1 MRPAL
6 FIIGPTASGKTG
18 LAVAAARTFDGEVIS
33 ADSRQFYRGMDL
45 GTGKDL
51 HEFSEG
57 GPAVPYHLIDM
68 AEPDQ
73 PLNIHDFFL
82 AYRDALTDVIDRK
95 KLPVICGGSGLYVET
110 ALGRNPLAAIPDN
123 PELRQELRALDRA
136 ELETRFDALPAEVQ
150 SRMDRSTMKRMI
162 RAIEVGTYLK
172 THPEPTAALPTT
184 RPVFVALD
192 IDREARRARISTR
205 LRQRFEDGM
214 LGEVE
219 RLLAKGISAQRL
231 RYYGLEYQCMVD
243 HLEGHTSFEEM
254 FKRLETDIHRFAKR
268 QMTWFRRMEK
278 RGDELHWL
286 PYNMPREAQLEQIS
300 GWLTP

>member
-18 LAVAAARTFDGEVIS
+18 LAVAAARAFDGEVIS

-82 AYRDALTDVIDRK
+82 AYRDALTDVIGRE
-95 KLPVICGGSGLYVET
+95 KLPVVCGGSGLYVET
-110 ALGRNPLAAIPDN
+110 ALGRNSLAAIPDN
-123 PELRQELRALDRA
+123 PELRQELRALDRV
-136 ELETRFDALPAEVQ
+136 ELETRFDALPPDVQ
-150 SRMDRSTMKRMI
+150 SRMDRSTVKRMI
-162 RAIEVGTYLK
+162 RAIEVTTYLQ
-172 THPEPTAALPTT
+172 THPEPTASSPNT
-184 RPVFVALD
+184 RPVFVALH
-192 IDREARRARISTR
+192 IDREARRARITSR
-205 LRQRFEDGM
+205 LHQRFEDGM
-214 LGEVE
+214 LEEVE
-219 RLLAKGISAQRL
+219 QLLAKGISAQRL

-254 FKRLETDIHRFAKR
+254 FMRLETDIHRFAKR

-286 PYNMPREAQLEQIS
+286 PYDMPREAQLEQIR

>member
-6 FIIGPTASGKTG
+6 FVIGPTASGKTG
-18 LAVAAARTFDGEVIS
+18 LAVAAARAFDGEVIS

-57 GPAVPYHLIDM
+57 GPAVPYHLIDIS
-68 AEPDQ
+68 EPDQ

-82 AYRDALTDVIDRK
+82 AYRDALTDVISRE

-110 ALGRNPLAAIPDN
+110 ALGRNPLAAVPDN
-123 PELRQELRALDRA
+123 PALREELRAIDRA
-136 ELETRFDALPAEVQ
+136 ELETRFEALPADVQ
-150 SRMDRSTMKRMI
+150 SRMDRSTVKRMI
-162 RAIEVGTYLK
+162 RAIEVATYLE
-172 THPEPTAALPTT
+172 THPEPTASLPAT

-192 IDREARRARISTR
+192 IDREARRARITTR
-205 LRQRFEDGM
+205 LHQRFEDGM
-214 LGEVE
+214 LEEVE
-219 RLLAKGISAQRL
+219 QLLTKGISAQRL

-243 HLEGHTSFEEM
+243 HLEGRTSFEEM

-278 RGDELHWL
+278 RGDQLHWL
-286 PYNMPREAQLEQIS
+286 PYDMPREAQLEQIR